1 MIYHISLLKNKKSIL
16 INGLVPSIGNNSQ
29 SCEEKTPAIYLFP
42 DETTMNDALLNW
54 FSELYEEDE
63 ILSVFQVDIRDLVVI
78 QNGYELISYDTIPK
92 EKITFIKNI

>member
-1 MIYHISLLKNKKSIL
+1 MAYHISLLKNKKSIL

-54 FSELYEEDE
+54 FSELYEEE
-63 ILSVFQVDIRDLVVI
+63 ILSVFQVDIAGLDI
-78 QNGYELISYDTIPK
+78 THNGYELISYNTIPK